1 MENWRKYLT
10 EVVYGT
16 SQFLKN
22 DRHAYAI
29 LANLADQEVPLN
41 IDQKNLKKLYRQIA
55 RQLHPDRNPN
65 DANAAENLL
74 QSGEAYNY
82 ILKKIENKPHDFRY
96 FRDPSKNR
104 GFGEI
109 ADKPPYKK
117 ETGTVQPGKHTP
129 PQGSTTTG
137 TTGRGEWTTAHT
149 SNPYTTKKDRSKQDD
164 RTKYEQNPQRDKFG
178 QYRKLNKGESF
189 VQYMESFGPEGKDI
203 LESMRKIYVILK
215 EAQEKGK
222 NAKLSRWFRANE
234 YRVHVR
240 GIYQG
245 PDAREGF
252 QIEKEDWE
260 NFDRFMKLSRWNMI
274 RTTLEKNISLLQD
287 RQQKGLMSRF
297 MGIGAPLAAG
307 AGRRF
312 VNAGI
317 FDYDLPAWK
326 TRHGKGGVD
335 GITSLTMI
343 RDRDAV
349 LAIMKYISRIW
360 HYKRSQYGE

>member
-1 MENWRKYLT
+1 MKLLMENWRKYLT
-10 EVVYGT
+10 EALNT
-16 SQFLKN
+16 SQFLKS
-22 DRHAYAI
+22 DKDAYQI
-29 LANLADQEVPLN
+29 LANLTNEEVPLN
-41 IDQKNLKKLYRQIA
+41 IKQGELKKLYRQLMS
-55 RQLHPDRNPN
+55 QFHPDKNPDDP
-65 DANAAENLL
+65 DAEEKLL

-109 ADKPPYKK
+109 ADKPPYTI
-117 ETGTVQPGKHTP
+117 ESGTVKPTKGTTSQKP
-129 PQGSTTTG
+129 PPTG

-203 LESMRKIYVILK
+203 LESMKKIYVILK

-222 NAKLSRWFRANE
+222 NAKLSRWFRANQ

-252 QIEKEDWE
+252 QIEKKDWE
-260 NFDRFMKLSRWNMI
+260 NFDRFMKLPRWNMI
-274 RTTLEKNISLLQD
+274 RTTLGKNIPLLQD
-287 RQQKGLMSRF
+287 DMQTTYMRRF
-297 MGIGAPLAAG
+297 MRRIGDLKG
-307 AGRRF
+307 SRF

-317 FDYDLPAWK
+317 FDYDLPAWE
-326 TRHGKGGVD
+326 TRQGKGGVD
-335 GITSLTMI
+335 GVTSLTMQ

-349 LAIMKYISRIW
+349 IAIIKYISRIW